1 METTVATEILVE
13 LPREQVWQRL
23 RDLSIAHHYVPGL
36 TGTRIMT
43 AQTEGIGTSRQ
54 VFQRGM
60 GALDET
66 VIEWNEGY
74 GFVLRLHKGERSLP
88 PFKQA
93 RFVYAIA
100 DAGPG
105 RTWFRPAMTYELPWG
120 WFGQLLDRAL
130 LQRISRRTLNQV
142 AASFKQY
149 YETGVPSNPQFA
161 G

>member
-1 METTVATEILVE
+1 METTVTAEILVE

-74 GFVLRLHKGERSLP
+74 GFVLRLHKGERPLP

-105 RTWFRPAMTYELPWG
+105 RTWFRPAMAYELPWG
-120 WFGQLLDRAL
+120 WFGRLLDGL
-130 LQRISRRTLNQV
+130 LMQRISRRTLNKV
-142 AASFKQY
+142 AACFKQY